1 MLCAAIIK
9 SPRKH
14 VFPGSCVC
22 MHGLYVFGYAVAILG
37 LVHCKRTNVHDV
49 MGVGREGEN
58 GVSAEY

>member
-1 MLCAAIIK
+1 
-9 SPRKH
+9 
-14 VFPGSCVC
+14 

-37 LVHCKRTNVHDV
+37 LVHCKRTNVHV

>member
-1 MLCAAIIK
+1 
-9 SPRKH
+9 
-14 VFPGSCVC
+14 

-49 MGVGREGEN
+49 MGGGREGEN

>member
-1 MLCAAIIK
+1 
-9 SPRKH
+9 
-14 VFPGSCVC
+14 

-49 MGVGREGEN
+49 MGEN